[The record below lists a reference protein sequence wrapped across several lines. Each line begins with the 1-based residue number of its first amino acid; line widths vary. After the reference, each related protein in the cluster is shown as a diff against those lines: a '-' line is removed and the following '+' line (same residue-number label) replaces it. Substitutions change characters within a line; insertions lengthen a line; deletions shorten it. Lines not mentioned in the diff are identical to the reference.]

1 MATQATPEKSTP
13 TPGRTRVNVLAF
25 ATPTT
30 TRYLA
35 FLAMLL
41 GAGILLALAQP
52 LCDCLAPVHWPAAK
66 RRERDLTYNLRTR
79 AQLDQLSPGFP
90 WQPLLAAQGLDM
102 PSLPGCHG
110 TDRVTLAHTVV
121 LAHRGTDIDD

>member
-35 FLAMLL
+35 FLATLL
-41 GAGILLALAQP
+41 SAGIFVGWWGYNQTQGRHWVQAVVSCAEQAQQASSSAPPVQVELIREAMEAQCRRAVDLRWAAYELGGAGAVGAGALA
-52 LCDCLAPVHWPAAK
+52 
-66 RRERDLTYNLRTR
+66 
-79 AQLDQLSPGFP
+79 
-90 WQPLLAAQGLDM
+90 
-102 PSLPGCHG
+102 
-110 TDRVTLAHTVV
+110 
-121 LAHRGTDIDD
+121 